1 MEKELDTILATM
13 QVTKSN
19 VKGRHWMVTG
29 HEYEALHKMFYKIY
43 KVLDDGTDK
52 VGEIFRQL
60 RMIPPFSM
68 GLCISESKVED
79 EKLIMPTWD
88 MVAKTRDEI
97 DIIIALVHEGC
108 YADKFAPTTEND
120 LLNITSQLRFWV
132 MHLNSLLGDMKGSSS
147 I

>member
-29 HEYEALHKMFYKIY
+29 HEYEALHKMFDKIY

-60 RMIPPFSM
+60 RIQSGRREINHADM
-68 GLCISESKVED
+68 GHGSKN
-79 EKLIMPTWD
+79 
-88 MVAKTRDEI
+88 TR
-97 DIIIALVHEGC
+97 
-108 YADKFAPTTEND
+108 
-120 LLNITSQLRFWV
+120 
-132 MHLNSLLGDMKGSSS
+132 
-147 I
+147 

>member
-29 HEYEALHKMFYKIY
+29 HEYEALHKMFDKIY

-88 MVAKTRDEI
+88 MVTKSSRSSMKDAMPINSTRLPRTI
-97 DIIIALVHEGC
+97 CSI
-108 YADKFAPTTEND
+108 
-120 LLNITSQLRFWV
+120 SQA
-132 MHLNSLLGDMKGSSS
+132 S
-147 I
+147 

>member
-29 HEYEALHKMFYKIY
+29 HEYEALHKMFDKIY

-88 MVAKTRDEI
+88 MVASI
-97 DIIIALVHEGC
+97 VSNSFSIFNQIIFFPFLKISRPV
-108 YADKFAPTTEND
+108 PTQ
-120 LLNITSQLRFWV
+120 IV
-132 MHLNSLLGDMKGSSS
+132 
-147 I
+147 

>member
-29 HEYEALHKMFYKIY
+29 HEYEALHKMFDKIY

-88 MVAKTRDEI
+88 MVA
-97 DIIIALVHEGC
+97 LVHEGC
-108 YADKFAPTTEND
+108 YAQKFDPTTEND